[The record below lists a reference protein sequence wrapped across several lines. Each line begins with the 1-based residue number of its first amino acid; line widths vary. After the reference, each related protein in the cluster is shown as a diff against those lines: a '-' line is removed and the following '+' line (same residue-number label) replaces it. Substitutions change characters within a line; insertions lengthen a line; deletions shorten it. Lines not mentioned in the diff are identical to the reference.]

1 MSGYI
6 NYFENSSKN
15 MSFFIKDDEVR
26 DKYDKM
32 WDVSKNKLNIKF
44 HSEPVYEYIYLKTK
58 VREFNGEIKTNFL
71 NNDMPKE
78 NIHYSCTACI
88 IIDSVINLN

>member
-26 DKYDKM
+26 DKYNKM

-58 VREFNGEIKTNFL
+58 VREFNGEIKTHFL
-71 NNDMPKE
+71 NNVTPKE
-78 NIHYSCTACI
+78 NIHCLHNYWFCYQF
-88 IIDSVINLN
+88 